1 MGVSLYGLRWN
12 DRSRK
17 LMVRNFD
24 ILTQDDHRKFTKLFL
39 RFGDLD
45 CDLVTRKNKNGINY
59 ALVTYRSKRDARECE
74 RNQNDLKYRRGN
86 ALVFNGR
93 ELMIGYVT
101 LIWCIFII
109 FENIFCDIISR
120 NETAFCVLP

>member
-1 MGVSLYGLRWN
+1 MGAGKEKKIVSLAYMRWN
-12 DRSRK
+12 KRTRK
-17 LMVRNFD
+17 LIVKNFD

-45 CDLVTRKNKNGINY
+45 CDLVMRKNKNGINY
-59 ALVTYRSKRDARECE
+59 ALVTYRSKRHARECE

-93 ELMIGYVT
+93 ELMIGYV
-101 LIWCIFII
+101 
-109 FENIFCDIISR
+109 
-120 NETAFCVLP
+120 NE